1 MADSPEAGGSVDLHT
16 VDSQVWDAEPVA
28 PSTPDP
34 VVSPESQSADPAKTR
49 NDKGQFVTAK
59 SQPDAPALP
68 EPESPSPAPATDEP
82 PPTETPAVEGD
93 PAAEVETEAV
103 YPAFEYT
110 VNGRALTI
118 PGSKVGDQGMFIPKD
133 QIEQITQFL
142 IQGRMLPQRER
153 EHQKAVQ
160 AARGEGQIEVEKA
173 RKVMAAFGEL
183 TKDKAKLLEWAENL
197 DRNRELLIT
206 RAELEAVKAEAKT
219 ATSTLT
225 EQQQSRAAQD
235 LVPQLQSGLKSIIA
249 TLGKKAEYAGVDA
262 DKLYERLMHR
272 HFDQV
277 FSEDDSGEILLDE
290 GFIADEMGYEIAAV
304 SRGRTA
310 AAEEAARIAKAAKEN
325 AARQGQGGQKPPP
338 MAGVGS
344 GGKPATPKPKPYKTT
359 READADIWG

>member
-34 VVSPESQSADPAKTR
+34 VVSPVVEGQPAAPVKER
-49 NDKGQFVTAK
+49 NDKGQFAAK
-59 SQPDAPALP
+59 SQPDTPAPSEPETPPSAPA
-68 EPESPSPAPATDEP
+68 DEP
-82 PPTETPAVEGD
+82 TAPETPVVEGE
-93 PAAEVETEAV
+93 PAAEEPEAV
-103 YPAFEYT
+103 YPEFEYT
-110 VNGRALTI
+110 VSGRPLNI
-118 PGSKVGDQGMFIPKD
+118 PGSKVGEDGVFIPKAHQD
-133 QIEQITQFL
+133 QITRLL
-142 IQGRMLPQRER
+142 IAGRMLPQRER

-160 AARGEGQIEVEKA
+160 AARAEGQGEVEKA
-173 RKVMAAFGEL
+173 KRVMAAFGEL

-197 DRNRELLIT
+197 DRNRELLMT

-277 FSEDDSGEILLDE
+277 FSEDENGEILLDE

-344 GGKPATPKPKPYKTT
+344 GGKPATPKTKPYKTT
-359 READADIWG
+359 READTDIWG